1 MTKDPKPKAR
11 PSLWAVLLLI
21 ASLLFF
27 VGTLVLL
34 LIEP

>member
-21 ASLLFF
+21 ASLLFLGSTF
-27 VGTLVLL
+27 VLL
-34 LIEP
+34 LIER